1 MNQLSHELAVQ
12 MNRSTSM
19 TVRGKSFTFQ
29 PLRLGLLLLAG
40 LLVLVILVNLLLI
53 PVHRPRTVAMDFETG
68 GNYTM
73 MPMGD
78 NILMYNK
85 QHVREVNTKGK
96 PLWSVD
102 VAMSHPI
109 VETAKDYVLLA
120 DLGGNNYAGL
130 YKNGEKLQEYV
141 LGNDI
146 ISAKVNKKGWTVFA
160 TATVGY
166 KGKVTVYDKKG
177 REKFSWNSG
186 EGYIMD
192 VALDDSGRYLAVAQ
206 LSSEGERADSKIQFI
221 DLQRKKVTATAERNG
236 TAISEIRFTGERLL
250 AVSESSLC
258 GFKTSGKLAFEVS
271 FAGKNPSRYDI
282 SGDEIL
288 AFVTTDNR
296 GNAVLE
302 LYNTSGRLK
311 GQYHADSNI
320 SNLSVFEDMVLISRQ
335 REVLY
340 INSRGKLKKTAS
352 AEHDI
357 KSLGLYGDGHTAL
370 AAGATSA
377 YIVRVK

>member
-19 TVRGKSFTFQ
+19 TVRGKAFTFQ
-29 PLRLGLLLLAG
+29 PLRLGVLLLAG

-130 YKNGEKLQEYV
+130 YKNGEKLPSVREAAGELGVNPNTIARAYTLLEEEGYV
-141 LGNDI
+141 CSLP
-146 ISAKVNKKGWTVFA
+146 KKGAFVIF
-160 TATVGY
+160 GEPQEREEP
-166 KGKVTVYDKKG
+166 DKKAVI
-177 REKFSWNSG
+177 
-186 EGYIMD
+186 Y
-192 VALDDSGRYLAVAQ
+192 ALRDMG
-206 LSSEGERADSKIQFI
+206 
-221 DLQRKKVTATAERNG
+221 
-236 TAISEIRFTGERLL
+236 IS
-250 AVSESSLC
+250 
-258 GFKTSGKLAFEVS
+258 
-271 FAGKNPSRYDI
+271 
-282 SGDEIL
+282 
-288 AFVTTDNR
+288 
-296 GNAVLE
+296 
-302 LYNTSGRLK
+302 
-311 GQYHADSNI
+311 
-320 SNLSVFEDMVLISRQ
+320 
-335 REVLY
+335 
-340 INSRGKLKKTAS
+340 KKTLL
-352 AEHDI
+352 EWIEEVYKND
-357 KSLGLYGDGHTAL
+357 
-370 AAGATSA
+370 
-377 YIVRVK
+377 